1 MINIKLSKTLKEM
14 ILALEPLS
22 YYFNMK
28 PEEFWNCEYRYIN
41 TFIQTNMIRLLDDFK
56 MEIILQEA
64 VTDKLIKADSMSKR
78 PKVIP
83 LKKMF
88 AKLFEKECKIKYQ
101 SPQEQIARLRK
112 LK

>member
-1 MINIKLSKTLKEM
+1 
-14 ILALEPLS
+14 
-22 YYFNMK
+22 MK

-41 TFIQTNMIRLLDDFK
+41 TFIQTNMIKLLDDFK
-56 MEIILQEA
+56 IQIILQEA
-64 VTDKLIKADSMSKR
+64 VTDKLIKADSISKR

-88 AKLFEKECKIKYQ
+88 AKLFDKESKIKYQ

>member
-1 MINIKLSKTLKEM
+1 MY
-14 ILALEPLS
+14 ALEPLA
-22 YYFNMK
+22 YYFNMN
-28 PEEFWNCEYRYIN
+28 PDEFWNCEYRHIN
-41 TFIQTNMIRLLDDFK
+41 TFLQTNMVRILDDFK
-56 MEIILQEA
+56 MQIMLQEA

-88 AKLFEKECKIKYQ
+88 AKLFETEPKIKYQ

>member
-1 MINIKLSKTLKEM
+1 MNID
-14 ILALEPLS
+14 I
-22 YYFNMK
+22 
-28 PEEFWNCEYRYIN
+28 
-41 TFIQTNMIRLLDDFK
+41 LLDDFK
-56 MEIILQEA
+56 MQIMLQEA

-78 PKVIP
+78 PKIIP

-88 AKLFEKECKIKYQ
+88 AKLFETEPKIHYQ

>member
-1 MINIKLSKTLKEM
+1 M
-14 ILALEPLS
+14 EPLA

-28 PEEFWNCEYRYIN
+28 PNEFWECEYRNLNI
-41 TFIQTNMIRLLDDFK
+41 FLQINMIRILDDFK
-56 MEIILQEA
+56 MQIMLQEA

-78 PKVIP
+78 PKVVS

-88 AKLFEKECKIKYQ
+88 NKLFEEKNKVHYQ
-101 SPQEQIARLRK
+101 SPKEQMERLRK

>member
-1 MINIKLSKTLKEM
+1 MHNIKVANTIKEL
-14 ILALEPLS
+14 IYALEPLA

-28 PEEFWNCEYRYIN
+28 PEEFWNCEYRKVNLYIQ
-41 TFIQTNMIRLLDDFK
+41 INMNKILDEFK
-56 MEIILQEA
+56 MQITLQEA

-83 LKKMF
+83 LRKMF
-88 AKLFEKECKIKYQ
+88 SKLFKEEPKIKIQ
-101 SPQEQIARLRK
+101 SPEEQIARLRK

>member
-1 MINIKLSKTLKEM
+1 
-14 ILALEPLS
+14 
-22 YYFNMK
+22 MK
-28 PEEFWNCEYRYIN
+28 PDEFWNCEYRCIN
-41 TFIQTNMIRLLDDFK
+41 TFLQTNMVRILDDFK
-56 MEIILQEA
+56 MQIMLQEA

-88 AKLFEKECKIKYQ
+88 AKLFETEPKIHYQ

>member
-1 MINIKLSKTLKEM
+1 
-14 ILALEPLS
+14 
-22 YYFNMK
+22 MK
-28 PEEFWNCEYRYIN
+28 PDEFWECEYRYIN
-41 TFIQTNMIRLLDDFK
+41 TFLQINMIRILDDLK
-56 MEIILQEA
+56 MQIMLQEA

-78 PKVIP
+78 PKIIP

-88 AKLFEKECKIKYQ
+88 SKLFNTEPKIHYQ

>member
-1 MINIKLSKTLKEM
+1 M

-28 PEEFWNCEYRYIN
+28 PDEFWNCEYRFIN
-41 TFIQTNMIRLLDDFK
+41 TFVQTNMIKLLDDFK
-56 MEIILQEA
+56 MQIILQEA

-78 PKVIP
+78 PKIIP
-83 LKKMF
+83 LKRMF
-88 AKLFEKECKIKYQ
+88 AKLFETEPKIHYQ
-101 SPQEQIARLRK
+101 SPQEQIKRLRK

>member
-1 MINIKLSKTLKEM
+1 M
-14 ILALEPLS
+14 EPLA

-28 PEEFWNCEYRYIN
+28 PNEFWNSEYRQIN
-41 TFIQTNMIRLLDDFK
+41 SYLQINMIKILDDFK
-56 MEIILQEA
+56 MQITLQEA

-83 LKKMF
+83 LRKMF
-88 AKLFEKECKIKYQ
+88 SKLFKEEPKIKIQ
-101 SPQEQIARLRK
+101 STQEQIARLRK

>member
-1 MINIKLSKTLKEM
+1 MIF
-14 ILALEPLS
+14 ALESLS

-28 PEEFWNCEYRYIN
+28 PDEFWNCEYRYIN

-56 MEIILQEA
+56 MQIILQEA
-64 VTDKLIKADSMSKR
+64 VTNKTIKADSMTKR

-88 AKLFEKECKIKYQ
+88 AKLFEEEPKIHYQ
-101 SPQEQIARLRK
+101 SSQEQIKRLRK

>member
-1 MINIKLSKTLKEM
+1 MY
-14 ILALEPLS
+14 ALEPLA
-22 YYFNMK
+22 YYFNMR
-28 PEEFWNCEYRYIN
+28 PNEFWNCEYRHIN
-41 TFIQTNMIRLLDDFK
+41 TFLQINMVRLLDDFK
-56 MEIILQEA
+56 MQIMLQEA

-78 PKVIP
+78 PKIIP

-88 AKLFEKECKIKYQ
+88 AKLFETEPKIHYQ

>member
-1 MINIKLSKTLKEM
+1 M
-14 ILALEPLS
+14 EPLA

-28 PEEFWNCEYRYIN
+28 PDEFWNSECKQIN
-41 TFIQTNMIRLLDDFK
+41 SYLQINMIKMLDDFK
-56 MEIILQEA
+56 MQITLQEA

-83 LKKMF
+83 LRKMF
-88 AKLFEKECKIKYQ
+88 NKLFKEEPKIRIQ
-101 SPQEQIARLRK
+101 STEEQIARLRK